1 MRHNTNIGIVELI
14 DRTLNKGVI
23 LNADLIVNVADVPLL
38 AANLRL
44 ALASVETMLKYG
56 VMNDWLTAVALVK
69 EVVIYKSSP
78 NNHEFY
84 TQKGGFSSQLRI
96 CRKFL
101 LKIRICRNFR
111 ARSKIPLCSCN
122 LEFLTK

>member
-23 LNADLIVNVADVPLL
+23 LNADLIVTVADVPLL

-56 VMNDWLTAVALVK
+56 VMNDWLTAVSLGK
-69 EVVIYKSSP
+69 EENKPIETIEIK
-78 NNHEFY
+78 N
-84 TQKGGFSSQLRI
+84 
-96 CRKFL
+96 
-101 LKIRICRNFR
+101 
-111 ARSKIPLCSCN
+111 
-122 LEFLTK
+122 